1 MKGERGGVRIGSS
14 RGLGYLVF
22 HYSGW
27 QHTSEMLEGQAK
39 KNGNEE
45 KKRERRR
52 RGRGEAYTLLS
63 RVPPAWQPHAGC
75 PEWGDERTR
84 GTQPAGQPHTPL
96 SLQGRYQTLPFSFPL
111 FLYSSCVARSNA
123 STPPHLS
130 SSLLISSDKYL
141 RNISFVMKEVV
152 YFIMYIT

>member
-1 MKGERGGVRIGSS
+1 MTR
-14 RGLGYLVF
+14 
-22 HYSGW
+22 
-27 QHTSEMLEGQAK
+27 
-39 KNGNEE
+39 
-45 KKRERRR
+45 KRERRRRGRGR

-96 SLQGRYQTLPFSFPL
+96 SLQGRYHTLPFSFPL

-152 YFIMYIT
+152 YLKCILLKYCFLLFKYKQKIINIEIL